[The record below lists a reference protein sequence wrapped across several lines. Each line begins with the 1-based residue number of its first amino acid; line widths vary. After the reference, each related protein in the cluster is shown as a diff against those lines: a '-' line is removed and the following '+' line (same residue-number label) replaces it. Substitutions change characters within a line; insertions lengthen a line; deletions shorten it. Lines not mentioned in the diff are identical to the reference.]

1 MATFTQKKRVSF
13 AHDNVNLMKPS
24 PDTIAEYEINS
35 SQLLLFI
42 KTAKEIEEEIDSA
55 FEALKTCSNAW
66 KPKRKIVDDYD
77 EAINEL
83 VTQSKKML
91 LEAF

>member
-13 AHDNVNLMKPS
+13 AHDNIDLMKPE

-35 SQLLLFI
+35 PQLLLFI
-42 KTAKEIEEEIDSA
+42 KTAKEIEEEIDIA
-55 FEALKTCSNAW
+55 FESLKTCSNAW
-66 KPKRKIVDDYD
+66 KPKRKMVYD
-77 EAINEL
+77 GINEL

-91 LEAF
+91 MGVF

>member
-13 AHDNVNLMKPS
+13 AHDDIDLMKPE

-35 SQLLLFI
+35 PQLLLFI
-42 KTAKEIEEEIDSA
+42 KTAKEIEEEIDIA
-55 FEALKTCSNAW
+55 FESLKTCSNAW
-66 KPKRKIVDDYD
+66 KPKRKMID

-83 VTQSKKML
+83 VIQSKKML
-91 LEAF
+91 MEVF